1 MQQAQKVMIV
11 EDSGL
16 QADIMGSILDDLGIK
31 NVTKAI
37 NGIQALE
44 HFEKALLNGAAY
56 SLVFLDI
63 VMPEMDGQEAL
74 KRMRA
79 LEKRAGVGKNDKTTI
94 IMTTAL
100 SSPADMITALI
111 EGDCTDYVVKPVTES
126 ILRAMLIK
134 YGLIK
139 QADLY

>member
-1 MQQAQKVMIV
+1 MQQTQKVLIV
-11 EDSGL
+11 DDSDF
-16 QADIMGSILDDLGIK
+16 QADMLESILNDLGVS

-37 NGIQALE
+37 NGSDALK
-44 HFEKALLNGAAY
+44 HFEEALQGGAAY

-79 LEKRAGVGKNDKTTI
+79 LEKEAGISGEDKTTI
-94 IMTTAL
+94 IMVTSL
-100 SSPADMITALI
+100 SSPTDMITALI
-111 EGDCTDYVVKPVTES
+111 EGDCTDYVVKPVAES
-126 ILRAMLIK
+126 ILKALLVK

-139 QADLY
+139 